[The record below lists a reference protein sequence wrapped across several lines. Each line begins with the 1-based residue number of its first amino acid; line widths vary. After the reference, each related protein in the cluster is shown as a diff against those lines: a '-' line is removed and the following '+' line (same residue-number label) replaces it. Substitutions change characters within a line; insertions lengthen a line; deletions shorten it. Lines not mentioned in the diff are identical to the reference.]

1 MNVLARV
8 LQDVRSDLLD
18 LGIRA
23 ALIGGIAVSA
33 RAEPR
38 FTRDVDLAVAVA
50 GDAEAERLLFL
61 LRGRGYTPIASFEN
75 LAVDRLS
82 TVRLVPR
89 RGSEKEVLVDLLL
102 ASSGI
107 EAEIVAGST
116 VIDVF
121 SGVPFPVARVGH
133 LLALKVLS
141 YDAVRRV
148 KDAVDIQALLVEA
161 DPAELGVCEEAL
173 DLITARGYNRD
184 RDLHAIFRSF
194 R

>member
-1 MNVLARV
+1 MNALARV
-8 LQDVRSDLLD
+8 LTDVRFDLQE
-18 LGIRA
+18 LGVGA

-38 FTRDVDLAVAVA
+38 FTRDVDLAVAVS

-61 LRGRGYTPIASFEN
+61 LRGRGYTPLASFEN
-75 LAVDRLS
+75 LAVERLS

-89 RGSEKEVLVDLLL
+89 RGAENDVLLDLLL

-107 EAEIVAGST
+107 EAEIVAGAT
-116 VIDVF
+116 VLDVF
-121 SGVPFPVARVGH
+121 AGVPFPVAQIGH

-141 YDAVRRV
+141 FDAARRM
-148 KDAVDIQALLVEA
+148 KDAVDIQALLAEA
-161 DPAELGVCEEAL
+161 APEDLAVCEAAL
-173 DLITARGYNRD
+173 ALITARGYHRD
-184 RDLHAIFRSF
+184 RDLLAIFLSF